1 MERNSVYDQGGALSR
16 PVQEPDL
23 CRNCGKCAAIC
34 PPGSLRFVAA
44 HQAVIDH
51 LTCIRCY
58 CCQEVCPA
66 NAIYFKTGALVG
78 IAQRLRAIMPY

>member
-16 PVQEPDL
+16 PVQDPDL